1 MRVGRGQGK
10 GTEQRREGKWQRTDG
25 VARGGQEGRGPDR
38 EAHWAGRPLTDVA
51 HELREEEAGG
61 RPTIKI
67 GLFLN
72 DVWVGGVFQV

>member
-1 MRVGRGQGK
+1 MA
-10 GTEQRREGKWQRTDG
+10 ED
-25 VARGGQEGRGPDR
+25 RGGQEGRGPDR

-61 RPTIKI
+61 RPTIRI

-72 DVWVGGVFQV
+72 DV